1 VLLVHLELIGLLVA
15 EELVQMLLL
24 ELVVLDHLVAD
35 LMLVPV
41 MVVEEI
47 QHLKQLLQEKA
58 PDRVVVGVVDT
69 TQHLLGQMVVPV
81 S

>member
-41 MVVEEI
+41 MVVQEI
-47 QHLKQLLQEKA
+47 QHLKQLLHDKTL
-58 PDRVVVGVVDT
+58 DLVVVGVVDT
-69 TQHLLGQMVVPV
+69 NQHLLGQTVVRV

>member
-15 EELVQMLLL
+15 EELVQILLL

-35 LMLVPV
+35 LTLVPV
-41 MVVEEI
+41 MVVQEI
-47 QHLKQLLQEKA
+47 QHLKQLLHDKTLDLVA
-58 PDRVVVGVVDT
+58 VALVDT
-69 TQHLLGQMVVPV
+69 TQHLLAQTVVPV

>member
-15 EELVQMLLL
+15 EELVQILLL
-24 ELVVLDHLVAD
+24 EPVVLDHLVAD

-47 QHLKQLLQEKA
+47 QHLKQLLQEKTLDLVA
-58 PDRVVVGVVDT
+58 VALVET
-69 TQHLLGQMVVPV
+69 NQHLLGQTVVPV